1 MSMKADKSPLS
12 SLPDDLDNP
21 HKVVEY
27 LNACMGQQDD
37 DLVLAA
43 ILEVARAQGV
53 TKVAN
58 AAGLG
63 RANLYKSLTP
73 GAKPRYET
81 IQKLL
86 HAIGVK
92 FVAVSE

>member
-1 MSMKADKSPLS
+1 MKVEKSPS
-12 SLPDDLDNP
+12 SLLPDDLDDQQ
-21 HKVVEY
+21 KVVAY
-27 LNACMGQQDD
+27 LNACMGQEDD

-53 TKVAN
+53 TKVAH

-81 IQKLL
+81 IQKVL